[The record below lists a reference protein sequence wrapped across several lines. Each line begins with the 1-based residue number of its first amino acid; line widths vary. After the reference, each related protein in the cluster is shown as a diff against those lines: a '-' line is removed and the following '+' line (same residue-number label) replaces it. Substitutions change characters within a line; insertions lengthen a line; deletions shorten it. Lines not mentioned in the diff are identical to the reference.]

1 MPIRRGERGT
11 ARENMFSMSRRA
23 LVEFK
28 LSVGVFFFSRFSLYL
43 AFAYFMTDEK
53 CGPAG

>member
-28 LSVGVFFFSRFSLYL
+28 LSVGVFFSRFSLYL